1 MWVYNNELCLQDSIW
16 RQERTKHNYQYRHIG
31 VLLACLH
38 LVWRCCVARRKE
50 RIHSCSPCCLTEIFL
65 ALESASSLFAAI
77 PPGFGSTASLS
88 GIPLTHCLGPAP
100 HVYTWQ
106 HVSLLCWMG
115 SCCCCLS
122 KRRGRAGAVGQEFP
136 PSTTHHLSQVETAL
150 LWSKH
155 TETHEISQTWM
166 FSRLWPTQWLLYK
179 QVANTLAFRSMQ

>member
-1 MWVYNNELCLQDSIW
+1 MWVYNKELCLQDSIW

-106 HVSLLCWMG
+106 HVSLLCCG
-115 SCCCCLS
+115 ESSVCCLS
-122 KRRGRAGAVGQEFP
+122 SAGDRGHGVGRGISRRGAG
-136 PSTTHHLSQVETAL
+136 HHNRSNRSWNCPLSQVEINIT
-150 LWSKH
+150 SQQ
-155 TETHEISQTWM
+155 THKCS
-166 FSRLWPTQWLLYK
+166 
-179 QVANTLAFRSMQ
+179 

>member
-1 MWVYNNELCLQDSIW
+1 MWVYNKELCLQDSIW

-88 GIPLTHCLGPAP
+88 GIPLTHCSGPAP

-122 KRRGRAGAVGQEFP
+122 KRRGRAGAVGQEFSP
-136 PSTTHHLSQVETAL
+136 ATTHKLSQVD
-150 LWSKH
+150 
-155 TETHEISQTWM
+155 Q
-166 FSRLWPTQWLLYK
+166 RYYG
-179 QVANTLAFRSMQ
+179 ANTQRLMKYHKLGCLADSGQLSGCSTNRLQMI